1 MQVQVTRKEMQ
12 KQALKALASAKAAG
26 NRLDID
32 LIELALHGKKVSF
45 DKVIKMINDMVVLL
59 GKEQVEDDTKKT
71 YCENE
76 FDKADDKKKAL
87 EQSISDL
94 EKAID
99 EIDEG
104 METFEA
110 EIKALEEGIIKLD

>member
-1 MQVQVTRKEMQ
+1 MRM
-12 KQALKALASAKAAG
+12 QALKVLSSAKRE
-26 NRLDID
+26 NQNDVHLD

-45 DKVIKMINDMVVLL
+45 DKVIAMINDMVVLL

-76 FDKADDKKKAL
+76 FDKADDKKKEL
-87 EQSISDL
+87 ELSISDL

-99 EIDEG
+99 DANEAKD
-104 METFEA
+104 TLEA
-110 EIKALEEGIIKLD
+110 E